1 VVAGSSWQELKDKI
15 DLIEETYEFL
25 LGYAAQGLSA
35 EQAVR
40 SDGQLRHFLA
50 GADAAVGSLADL
62 FLAVIAEEGLE
73 SGTDYTD
80 FVDVLRDDARKASA
94 AIRVTAIQP
103 GISSQLIDN
112 LNASVHVRA
121 LLTDVFLLDEL
132 IAARSGA
139 ETTA

>member
-1 VVAGSSWQELKDKI
+1 MAGSSWQELKDKI

-25 LGYAAQGLSA
+25 LGYAAQGLSY
-35 EQAVR
+35 EQAMR
-40 SDGQLRHFLA
+40 SDGQLRHFLN
-50 GADAAVGSLADL
+50 GANEAVNRLADL
-62 FLAVIAEEGLE
+62 FLAVLAEEGLE
-73 SGTDYTD
+73 SGSDYTD
-80 FVDVLRDDARKASA
+80 FIDVLRDDARKASA

-139 ETTA
+139 ATTA

>member
-1 VVAGSSWQELKDKI
+1 VAGSSWQELKDKI
-15 DLIEETYEFL
+15 DLIEETYEYL
-25 LGYAAQGLSA
+25 LGYAAQGLSG
-35 EQAVR
+35 EQAMR
-40 SDGQLRHFLA
+40 GDGQLRHFLA
-50 GADAAVGSLADL
+50 GADAAVNSLAEL

-73 SGTDYTD
+73 SGSDYSD
-80 FVDVLRDDARKASA
+80 FVDVLREDARKASA

-103 GISSQLIDN
+103 TISSQLIDN

-139 ETTA
+139 ATTA